1 MYNNI
6 GMTHISENIIAYYRR
21 YGTHDYIGECGVSQ
35 IQHAAQAFLLALDC
49 TYVDDH
55 TKKCVAVAAFLHDL
69 GHLIGIPN
77 KLETMNDSDGSS
89 LGISHHEKV
98 ASDYLRNIGLPEL
111 VCELVLS
118 HVDAKRYLCSVNNDR
133 VLSDA
138 SRKTLEKQGGIM
150 SEEERHIFEKSFN
163 FNLKLLIRNCDDM
176 AKKNNYPLEKDIN
189 EILEIVKLYIEEIII
204 Q

>member
-6 GMTHISENIIAYYRR
+6 EMTYTSENIIAYYRS
-21 YGTHDYIGECGVSQ
+21 YGTQDYIGECGVSQ

-49 TYVDDH
+49 TYENDH

-98 ASDYLRNIGLPEL
+98 ASDYLKSVGLPEL

-150 SEEERHIFEKSFN
+150 SEEERQTFEKSSN
-163 FNLKLLIRNCDDM
+163 FKLKLLIRNCDDM
-176 AKKNNYPLEKDIN
+176 AKRTNFPPEKD
-189 EILEIVKLYIEEIII
+189 LEELLDIVEVYIKEIIV